1 MNIISRGFGALQRII
16 TRGFNSAPA
25 ISANCYAVFQ
35 SLITPDTG
43 SLYVVLNSIID
54 PTIGVTG
61 SIDATE
67 TTGISTLQ
75 PVIAFTSIVCECE

>member
-1 MNIISRGFGALQRII
+1 MSLVSRGFGAVHRII
-16 TRGFNSAPA
+16 TRGFSSAPA

-35 SLITPDTG
+35 SLITPDPD
-43 SLYVVLNSIID
+43 SLYVVLNSIIE
-54 PTIGVTG
+54 PTIGETG

-67 TTGISTLQ
+67 TTGISVLQ